1 MFGQK
6 AILRIE
12 IAALK
17 NANERLQHDYDNLRA
32 DYSRLVDQLGSV
44 ALGKS
49 LQGKWDLGNAD
60 PYTEDSKQPDVYLTP
75 AEEEILDMRKIEE
88 ELIPSAD

>member
-6 AILRIE
+6 AVLRAE
-12 IAALK
+12 IASLK

-49 LQGKWDLGNAD
+49 LQGKWDLGSAD
-60 PYTEDSKQPDVYLTP
+60 PYEENKKSPDVWMSPEDGELVD
-75 AEEEILDMRKIEE
+75 AKQIEE
-88 ELIPSAD
+88 ALMSDAV